1 MVGRGFLIIM
11 NKLVQERVSWVFKK
25 RSQRARDRF
34 LALEEIDH
42 FDFTLTEICNLHFSF
57 NPTLVLGLEQESG
70 WDGYLTLRIQ
80 VKVNLDEKVDIDAFN
95 AHSIQIQKVLIHLFE
110 KGLEPH

>member
-1 MVGRGFLIIM
+1 MYFGYYGSFGIIFVI
-11 NKLVQERVSWVFKK
+11 LEVSEAF
-25 RSQRARDRF
+25 SSLQMFQRHFGHSSHFGVF

-70 WDGYLTLRIQ
+70 
-80 VKVNLDEKVDIDAFN
+80 
-95 AHSIQIQKVLIHLFE
+95 
-110 KGLEPH
+110 